1 MKILNDRSSVFR
13 YLEIP
18 LSEKANKKISKIV
31 IDSRNVKEDCLFFGL
46 EGKNTNGS
54 LFAEEALQN
63 GASLVVSSNK
73 SFAMDSPNHIFHE
86 SPIDAMAKIASGIID
101 DFTGNIIGVTGSS
114 GKTTVKNLIK
124 HTLDDCFGTIGN
136 YNNEIGL
143 PFSVMNL
150 SQNHKTAVFE
160 LAAGKPKDIDSLAKI
175 VRPHFGIITSIG
187 HAHLKQMKSIEGVLK
202 TKSEIIPN
210 IREGGF
216 LLIPHI
222 EYVDYW
228 KSVRN
233 DITVFTFGD
242 HPDSD
247 YKISMIEPSEK
258 LINFSVYVKEY
269 GQTFDFVTNLLGMH
283 NIQNITAAFI
293 CSQLID
299 NDYLAFQKRLEAFKN
314 NENRL
319 SVSRWINGSTVIN
332 DTYNANPESTVA
344 GIKVLCD
351 FPKRKIMIFGDMLE
365 LGTLSDDFHKMI
377 GNFAKDSNVDLFI
390 GFGNKT
396 KLSVKAYGKNGLF
409 FNDAKKLNQF
419 LAREIKKDD
428 IIYIKGSRG
437 MKMER
442 FIEE

>member
-1 MKILNDRSSVFR
+1 M
-13 YLEIP
+13 
-18 LSEKANKKISKIV
+18 
-31 IDSRNVKEDCLFFGL
+31 
-46 EGKNTNGS
+46 
-54 LFAEEALQN
+54 
-63 GASLVVSSNK
+63 
-73 SFAMDSPNHIFHE
+73 
-86 SPIDAMAKIASGIID
+86 
-101 DFTGNIIGVTGSS
+101 
-114 GKTTVKNLIK
+114 
-124 HTLDDCFGTIGN
+124 
-136 YNNEIGL
+136 
-143 PFSVMNL
+143 
-150 SQNHKTAVFE
+150 
-160 LAAGKPKDIDSLAKI
+160 
-175 VRPHFGIITSIG
+175 
-187 HAHLKQMKSIEGVLK
+187 
-202 TKSEIIPN
+202 
-210 IREGGF
+210 
-216 LLIPHI
+216 IPHI

-228 KSVRN
+228 KSIRN

-351 FPKRKIMIFGDMLE
+351 FPQRKIMIFGDMLE
-365 LGTLSDDFHKMI
+365 LGILSDDFHKMI